1 MHIRGA
7 INVDQLNLNHPYQ
20 CKKCPQRF
28 DKIHGTT
35 VHYLDFHQHDLPNE
49 NEEIEEQRGL
59 EIDEINEKVGG
70 FDLIKI
76 EEADINFDKRQLETD
91 HSVNLVCVPNNVVFL
106 D

>member
-1 MHIRGA
+1 MHYFIS
-7 INVDQLNLNHPYQ
+7 
-20 CKKCPQRF
+20 
-28 DKIHGTT
+28 
-35 VHYLDFHQHDLPNE
+35 HQHDLPKNEIPE